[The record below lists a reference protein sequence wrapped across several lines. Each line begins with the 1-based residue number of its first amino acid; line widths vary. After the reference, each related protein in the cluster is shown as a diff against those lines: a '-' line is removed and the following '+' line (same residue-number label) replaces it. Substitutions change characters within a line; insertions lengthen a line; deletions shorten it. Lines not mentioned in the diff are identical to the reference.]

1 MAFVL
6 MSYAVAL
13 GLANLYLYCY
23 FGKITTDNYSNFAN
37 EMYKSNW
44 IDLPIELRKSFALMI
59 SYAQIPVVYHGYNV
73 VNLDLVLFAKVCIN
87 VLIFFQF

>member
-1 MAFVL
+1 

-13 GLANLYLYCY
+13 GLASLYLYCY

-44 IDLPIELRKSFALMI
+44 IILPIELQKLFVLMI
-59 SYAQIPVVYHGYNV
+59 SHGQIPVVYHGYNV
-73 VNLDLVLFAKVCIN
+73 VNLDLVLFTKVKN
-87 VLIFFQF
+87 SLIFLHFQYEV